1 MKIRLALLSCALAV
15 AAFAADVS
23 GKWTAE
29 VPGRG
34 GNTMT
39 QTFTF
44 KVDGSALTGTVAGGR
59 GGDVS
64 ITNGK
69 VDGDNISFDVVRE
82 MQGNSMTF
90 HYTGKVSGD
99 ELKLKMEREGGNG
112 QAREFTAKRASTT

>member
-1 MKIRLALLSCALAV
+1 MKIRLALLSCLLAV
-15 AAFAADVS
+15 AAFAADVT

-44 KVDGSALTGTVAGGR
+44 KADGSTLTGSIAGGR
-59 GGDVS
+59 GGEVS
-64 ITNGK
+64 ISNGK
-69 VDGDNISFDVVRE
+69 VDGDNISFDVTRE
-82 MQGNSMTF
+82 FQGNSMTF

-99 ELKLKMEREGGNG
+99 TLKLKMEREGGEP
-112 QAREFTAKRASTT
+112 REITAKRASTT

>member
-1 MKIRLALLSCALAV
+1 MKIRLALLSCVLAV
-15 AAFAADVS
+15 AAFAADVT

-39 QTFTF
+39 NTFTF
-44 KVDGSALTGTVAGGR
+44 KADGSALTGTLAGGR

-69 VDGDNISFDVVRE
+69 VDGDTITFDVVRE
-82 MQGNSMTF
+82 MQGNSVTL

-99 ELKLKMEREGGNG
+99 EIKFKMEREGG

>member
-1 MKIRLALLSCALAV
+1 MKIRLALLSCALAI
-15 AAFAADVS
+15 AAFAADAT

-29 VPGRG
+29 MPGRG
-34 GNTMT
+34 GNTT
-39 QTFTF
+39 TSTFTF
-44 KVDGSALTGTVAGGR
+44 KVDGSTLTGNVAGGR

-69 VDGDNISFDVVRE
+69 VDGDTVSFDVVRE
-82 MQGNSMTF
+82 MQGNSVTL

-99 ELKLKMEREGGNG
+99 EIKFKMEREGG

>member
-1 MKIRLALLSCALAV
+1 MKIRLAVLSCVLAV
-15 AAFAADVS
+15 AAFAADVA

-39 QTFTF
+39 NTFTF
-44 KVDGSALTGTVAGGR
+44 KVDGSTLTGTLAGGR
-59 GGDVS
+59 GGEAS

-82 MQGNSMTF
+82 FNGNSMTM
-90 HYTGKVSGD
+90 HYTGKISGD
-99 ELKLKMEREGGNG
+99 EIKFKMEREGGEG
-112 QAREFTAKRASTT
+112 RTREFTAKRASTT